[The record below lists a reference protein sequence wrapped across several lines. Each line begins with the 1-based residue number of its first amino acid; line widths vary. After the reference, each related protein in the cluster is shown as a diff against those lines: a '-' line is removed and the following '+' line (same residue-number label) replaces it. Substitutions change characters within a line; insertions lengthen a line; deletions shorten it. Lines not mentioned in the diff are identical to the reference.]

1 MGKERLNY
9 VRKYFIQQKKV
20 KMANFNINF
29 FEYVKGQTFNEYVI
43 LFNLQISLK
52 VINFKLVY
60 KHQ

>member
-29 FEYVKGQTFNEYVI
+29 FEYVKGQTFNEYCLI
-43 LFNLQISLK
+43 
-52 VINFKLVY
+52 FKLVL
-60 KHQ
+60 KLSTSN